1 MIRKL
6 LATTAILTI
15 VSTGAF
21 AQTTAPTTEP
31 APATPP
37 AATEAAPAAPMA
49 PGVAVDQSEVTAD
62 GQLASNLIGENVYNS
77 TAEDAEKVGDVND
90 LVLSK
95 DGMVEAI
102 VIGVGGFLGIGEKDV
117 AIDFKTIDWAERD
130 GDRWIVIEATAD
142 QLKELPDFDRGAY
155 APAPAVASND
165 SATPPATTTPSTDM
179 SQNNAATPPAA
190 TDSTAEAPA
199 ASGTD
204 KAAEAPADADA
215 TKADKTAEAPAAS
228 DTETKAEAPAAS
240 GTDTTAQA
248 PAATDQTATA
258 AIDRSKL
265 KELNTA
271 EIRSEDLV
279 GTTVYGAN
287 DENIGEI
294 GDVVLQNEKVDAV
307 IIDVGGFLGVGEKEV
322 AVGMDNLTF
331 MADEDG
337 DRYLYTTF
345 TKEQLDAAPAYD
357 ESAYAEK
364 RDEMR
369 IMPN

>member
-15 VSTGAF
+15 VSTGAI
-21 AQTTAPTTEP
+21 AQTTTTEP
-31 APATPP
+31 APANPP
-37 AATEAAPAAPMA
+37 AATEAAPAAPLA
-49 PGVAVDQSEVTAD
+49 PGVADDQSAVSAD
-62 GQLASNLIGENVYNS
+62 GQLASNLIGENVYNG
-77 TAEDAEKVGDVND
+77 TADDAEKVGDVND

-130 GDRWIVIEATAD
+130 GDRWIVIQATAD

-155 APAPAVASND
+155 APAARVASND
-165 SATPPATTTPSTDM
+165 AAVPPATAPSTDM
-179 SQNNAATPPAA
+179 SQNDAATPPAA
-190 TDSTAEAPA
+190 TDDTAQAPA

-204 KAAEAPADADA
+204 TTAQAPAE
-215 TKADKTAEAPAAS
+215 TEMDKT
-228 DTETKAEAPAAS
+228 AEAPAAS

-248 PAATDQTATA
+248 PAATDTTKTG
-258 AIDRSKL
+258 AIDRSTL
-265 KELNTA
+265 KELNVA
-271 EIRSEDLV
+271 EIRTEDFV

-287 DENIGEI
+287 EENIGEI
-294 GDVVLQNEKVDAV
+294 GDVVLSQDGKVDAV
-307 IIDVGGFLGVGEKEV
+307 IIDVGGFLGMGEKEV
-322 AVGMDNLTF
+322 AVGMDNLAF
-331 MADEDG
+331 MTDEDG
-337 DRYLYTTF
+337 DRYLYTNF

-357 ESAYAEK
+357 ETNYATK

-369 IMPN
+369 IMAN

>member
-31 APATPP
+31 APATPS
-37 AATEAAPAAPMA
+37 AATEAAPAAPIA

-130 GDRWIVIEATAD
+130 GDRWIVIKATAD

-155 APAPAVASND
+155 AAAPAVASND
-165 SATPPATTTPSTDM
+165 AATPPATTTPSTDM

-190 TDSTAEAPA
+190 ADKTAEAPA
-199 ASGTD
+199 TTGDD
-204 KAAEAPADADA
+204 KTAEAPADADA

-228 DTETKAEAPAAS
+228 STE
-240 GTDTTAQA
+240 TTAQA

-287 DENIGEI
+287 EENIGEI
-294 GDVVLQNEKVDAV
+294 GDVVLQGDKVDAV
-307 IIDVGGFLGVGEKEV
+307 IIDVGGFLGMGEKEV
-322 AVGMDNLTF
+322 AVGMDKLTF

>member
-6 LATTAILTI
+6 LATTAILTV

-165 SATPPATTTPSTDM
+165 AATPPATTTPSTDM
-179 SQNNAATPPAA
+179 SQNNAATPPATDNTA
-190 TDSTAEAPA
+190 QAPAASGTDSTAEAPA
-199 ASGTD
+199 D
-204 KAAEAPADADA
+204 ADAD
-215 TKADKTAEAPAAS
+215 KMAEAPAAS
-228 DTETKAEAPAAS
+228 DAETTAQAPAAS

-248 PAATDQTATA
+248 PATDTTETA

-271 EIRSEDLV
+271 EMRSEDLV

-294 GDVVLQNEKVDAV
+294 GDVVLQGEKVDAV
-307 IIDVGGFLGVGEKEV
+307 IIDVGGFLGMGEKEV